1 MVGRLRLAIGIA
13 ATLAVAAGEAR
24 AQYYGGY
31 GGWGWGGWG
40 GGSTVQGSIASG
52 LGRYAAGVGEGNLL
66 DAQAASINEDTITR
80 WNEFMF
86 LSQQEANRRE
96 YARRAR
102 LQNRDSKDS
111 QAIYERIRDN
121 PTPADIDNGDA
132 LNVALSQITDP
143 RIHSSALRMARD
155 SVPSKAIAEIPFE
168 NASEGVTLSL
178 HQLTAQD
185 WPLLLQGPE
194 FAEERENYRKVI
206 ADALKE
212 DENGTI
218 SPETLQRINGAVSRI
233 RAKLEPYRAK
243 FKTPNTTP
251 ADRARFVEAENYVK
265 ALAGLDRMLEKPQ
278 TEKILAEL
286 KKVNDTTLGSL
297 LGFMHTY
304 NLRFGRAT
312 TPEQRAVYQQ
322 LYPMVDALR
331 DKVAKETDSDG
342 KPAEYKVSREHP
354 SNFFSGMHLDHLEG
368 KGSTN
373 R

>member
-1 MVGRLRLAIGIA
+1 MVGRLRLAFGIA
-13 ATLAVAAGEAR
+13 ATLAVVAGEAR
-24 AQYYGGY
+24 AQWGY
-31 GGWGWGGWG
+31 GAFGWGGWG
-40 GGSTVQGSIASG
+40 GAGSTVQGSIAQG
-52 LGRYAAGVGEGNLL
+52 LGYYAAGVGEGNLL
-66 DAQAASINEDTITR
+66 DSQAASINTDTIMR

-102 LQNRDSKDS
+102 LQARDSKDS

-121 PTPADIDNGDA
+121 PTAADIDNGDA

-194 FAEERENYRKVI
+194 FADERENYKKVI

-218 SPETLQRINGAVSRI
+218 APETLQRINDAVSRI
-233 RAKLEPYRAK
+233 RAKLEPYRARFNK
-243 FKTPNTTP
+243 MTPDQRTH
-251 ADRARFVEAENYVK
+251 FVDAENYVK
-265 ALAGLDRMLEKPQ
+265 ALAGLDRMLEKPG
-278 TEKILAEL
+278 TEKVLAEL
-286 KKVNDTTLGSL
+286 KKVSDTTLGSL
-297 LGFMHTY
+297 LGFMHNY

-312 TPEQRAVYQQ
+312 TPAQRAVYEQ

-331 DKVAKETDSDG
+331 DKVAKEADPNAKPSD
-342 KPAEYKVSREHP
+342 YKVSREHP

-368 KGSTN
+368 RSSSP